1 MCPVLEKKLLL
12 INHFFTEKK
21 YLYKIGAHV
30 SGFHYRELVVEDAAQ
45 YTAFN

>member
-1 MCPVLEKKLLL
+1 MCPVL
-12 INHFFTEKK
+12 EKK

-30 SGFHYRELVVEDAAQ
+30 SGFHYHELVVEDAAQ